1 MEVEEM
7 GEQVCWALGWCR
19 PALKIKAKLSRR
31 PKGHVATIKMS
42 HIYNRM
48 LHVYLKNFDKSEKK
62 KT

>member
-1 MEVEEM
+1 MD
-7 GEQVCWALGWCR
+7 GSGRDGRTSLLGFGM
-19 PALKIKAKLSRR
+19 ALKIKAKLSRR
-31 PKGHVATIKMS
+31 PKGHVATINMS